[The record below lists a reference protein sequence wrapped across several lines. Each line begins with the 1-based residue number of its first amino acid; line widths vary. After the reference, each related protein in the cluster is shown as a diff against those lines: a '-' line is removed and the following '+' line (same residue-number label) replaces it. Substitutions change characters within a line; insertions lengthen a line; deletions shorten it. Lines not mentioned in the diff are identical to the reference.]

1 MKGNEA
7 VSDVMT
13 LHQTA
18 AYLHLHPVT
27 LRNKARRGEIP
38 AVKLG
43 RQWRFIREELDA
55 WLAEQRPA
63 APASPRAHLESY
75 RQRIV
80 QLAEQFGAR
89 NVRLFGSAARGD
101 DDAES
106 DVDLLVELQPDRS
119 LMDLAGLKLALEEL
133 LGRPVDVVTEV
144 GLRDRLRERV
154 LREAVAL

>member
-1 MKGNEA
+1 MSNI
-7 VSDVMT
+7 MT
-13 LHQTA
+13 LQQTA
-18 AYLHLHPVT
+18 EYLHLHPVT
-27 LRNKARRGEIP
+27 LRNKARSGEIP
-38 AVKLG
+38 AIKLG

-55 WLAEQRPA
+55 WLAQQRPA
-63 APASPRAHLESY
+63 APMSLRAHLEAY

-80 QLAEQFGAR
+80 QLAEQFGAS

-106 DVDLLVELQPDRS
+106 DVDLLVELQPGRG
-119 LMDLAGLKLALEEL
+119 LLDLASLKLALEDL
-133 LGRPVDVVTEV
+133 LGRPVDVVTEN